1 MRTISTKP
9 ARGKRYQREQEK
21 NAKRS
26 AAMLAAADSGQRI
39 VDIANAYGISHQRA
53 SFIVKREREFRSR
66 K

>member
-26 AAMLAAADSGQRI
+26 AAMLAAADGGQKI
-39 VDIANAYGISHQRA
+39 VDIANAYGVSHQRA
-53 SFIVKREREFRSR
+53 SFIVNRERNRR
-66 K
+66 HA